1 MDSRADED
9 EEKFPVHTLVSIT
22 AASNTRL
29 VCFHL
34 HKPTPARPFGKHG
47 TLASAQFFL
56 PGRALHLLRTKS
68 CQCPPISGICWEVGP
83 KKFQILAGSLAY
95 LLEEVIIC
103 GSPDLHPVLT
113 CCTGPAGS

>member
-47 TLASAQFFL
+47 TLTSAQFFCQPEQCICCGL
-56 PGRALHLLRTKS
+56 NRASVPLSREFVRK
-68 CQCPPISGICWEVGP
+68 
-83 KKFQILAGSLAY
+83 
-95 LLEEVIIC
+95 
-103 GSPDLHPVLT
+103 
-113 CCTGPAGS
+113 